1 MSYALNS
8 LVKNLNKNYFKYL
21 SQELGNNLLHLVK
34 QKKILSL

>member
-8 LVKNLNKNYFKYL
+8 LVKNLNKDNFKYL
-21 SQELGNNLLHLVK
+21 CQELGNNVLYLVK